1 MQEEEFD
8 IETINFDE
16 YNRQIYLDKV
26 PSHYNGYRSQVNNT
40 QKKYKS
46 EIEKYV
52 EEYKNQLTKNEIDEA
67 ENFRFT
73 KKRKI

>member
-16 YNRQIYLDKV
+16 YNRQIYLDKM
-26 PSHYNGYRSQVNNT
+26 SNHYMGYRPQVNNA
-40 QKKYKS
+40 QKKYKN
-46 EIEKYV
+46 EIEKFV
-52 EEYKNQLTKNEIDEA
+52 AEYKSQLDKNEIDEE